1 MPTEWLIV
9 LIVCAVIALPILVLT
24 VVVAVRR
31 GKAEQETE
39 LANERARIADREEKE
54 RQAQLTPPRRPF
66 AVVVNPTKTDDVRG
80 LHRLF
85 RIEAHRIG
93 RPAPLWFET
102 TEDDPG
108 RGQAREALAAG
119 ASTVIAAGGDGTVR
133 AVAEVLAETGTPMGV
148 VPMGTGNLLAR
159 NLGIPL
165 EDLGRQIRIAT
176 SEQAGPVDVGW
187 ARATEVPPGTD
198 DGIANR
204 EVGAGRDGWHA
215 FTVIAGMGWDADM
228 VHETRSE
235 LKARLGWFAYG
246 FGGLKNTFKK
256 RLPVQVSVD
265 GGRAR
270 DLKVRTVMVA
280 NCGALPGG
288 FVLSPDSKF
297 DDGVLDVVAVNTR
310 FGLLGWSHLF
320 MSVVKQS
327 RSGTPDGETP
337 DEAPRRQSGLRG
349 SELLFQPARNV
360 RVEAERPANV
370 QLDGDVLDLAGGMDV
385 RVAHGALKV
394 RFPGAAE

>member
-1 MPTEWLIV
+1 LIV
-9 LIVCAVIALPILVLT
+9 LVVCAVVALPILVLT

-31 GKAEQETE
+31 GKAERET
-39 LANERARIADREEKE
+39 AQAHERARRADQEEKE
-54 RQAQLTPPRRPF
+54 RQALLAPPRRPF
-66 AVVVNPTKTDDVRG
+66 AVVVNPTKTDDVTG
-80 LHRLF
+80 LRRLF

-102 TEDDPG
+102 TADDPG
-108 RGQAREALAAG
+108 RGQAREAIAAG

-133 AVAEVLAETGTPMGV
+133 AVAEVLADSGTPMGV

-187 ARATEVPPGTD
+187 ARATEVPPGSD
-198 DGIANR
+198 DGIATR

-246 FGGLKNTFKK
+246 FGGLKNSFKR
-256 RLPVQVSVD
+256 RLPVRVSVD
-265 GGRAR
+265 GGRAE

-288 FVLSPDSKF
+288 MVLSPDSKF

-310 FGLLGWSHLF
+310 FGLLGWSHLL
-320 MSVVKQS
+320 MSVARQS
-327 RSGTPDGETP
+327 RPGAPAGTTASG
-337 DEAPRRQSGLRG
+337 APRRKSGLRG
-349 SELLFQPARNV
+349 SEILFQPAKDV

-370 QLDGDVLDLAGGMDV
+370 QLDGDMLGTAGGVDV
-385 RVAHGALKV
+385 RVSHGALKV